1 MRQKQ
6 KKPDL
11 WAFERAARAEGHQI
25 VAGVDEAG
33 RGPLA
38 GPVVAAAVI
47 LPLSCNTRGI
57 NDSKQLTEEERE
69 HAFKRIL
76 KIAIAFGVGV
86 VDEKQIDRINILRAT
101 HRAMRAAI
109 SGMEIRADLY
119 LIDGLPITDFEYPHE
134 AIVDGDCKSASIAAA
149 SIIAKVTRDRIMRK
163 YDEIYPEYGF
173 ARHKGYTT
181 EEHLE
186 MLAVHGVCEIHR
198 QSFEPVALEINPL
211 WERTELPWV
220 RAALEKKVK
229 QGE

>member
-6 KKPDL
+6 KPDL

-198 QSFEPVALEINPL
+198 QSFEPVALEMNPL

-220 RAALEKKVK
+220 KAALEKKAK

>member
-11 WAFERAARAEGHQI
+11 WAFERAARAEGHQV

-119 LIDGLPITDFEYPHE
+119 LIDGLPITDFEYP
-134 AIVDGDCKSASIAAA
+134 DRKS
-149 SIIAKVTRDRIMRK
+149 V
-163 YDEIYPEYGF
+163 
-173 ARHKGYTT
+173 
-181 EEHLE
+181 
-186 MLAVHGVCEIHR
+186 V
-198 QSFEPVALEINPL
+198 
-211 WERTELPWV
+211 
-220 RAALEKKVK
+220 
-229 QGE
+229 

>member
-1 MRQKQ
+1 MRQQ
-6 KKPDL
+6 KHNKPDL
-11 WAFERAARAEGHQI
+11 WFYERAARAQGRQI
-25 VAGVDEAG
+25 IAGVDEAG

-47 LPLSCNTRGI
+47 LPMSCNTRGI

-69 HAFKRIL
+69 HAFGRIL
-76 KIAIAFGVGV
+76 RMAIAFGVGV
-86 VDEKQIDRINILRAT
+86 VDEKEIDKINILRAT

-109 SGMEIRADLY
+109 SGMEVRADIY
-119 LIDGLPITDFEYPHE
+119 LIDGLPIPGFEYYHQ
-134 AIVDGDCKSASIAAA
+134 AIVDGDAKSASIAAA
-149 SIIAKVTRDRIMRK
+149 SIIAKVTRDRIMCK
-163 YDEIYPEYGF
+163 YDELFPEYGF

-220 RAALEKKVK
+220 KAALEKKK
-229 QGE
+229 PKE